1 MRAFK
6 SLLLPATLALALGA
20 CGGGND
26 EVADPLGAVP
36 QSASESPAGLTRYLG
51 GLPALDAESREPV
64 SLDGFNPPTSE
75 DTEPEPVA

>member
-26 EVADPLGAVP
+26 EVADPLAAVP
-36 QSASESPAGLTRYLG
+36 PSASESPAGLSRYLAT
-51 GLPALDAESREPV
+51 LPGLDAESREPV
-64 SLDGFNPPTSE
+64 SLDGFNPPKPD
-75 DTEPEPVA
+75 DTEPDPVS

>member
-1 MRAFK
+1 MSAFK
-6 SLLLPATLALALGA
+6 SLLLSATAALALGA

-36 QSASESPAGLTRYLG
+36 QSASESPSGLTRYLG
-51 GLPALDAESREPV
+51 ELPALDAESREPV
-64 SLDGFNPPTSE
+64 SLDAFNPPTPE